1 MTTESLLTG
10 TEPTSA
16 TSTTTATETTTA
28 STTPATGDPAA
39 TTAAPDTTTAK
50 PEGEGAATTA
60 DGKSADEKIVEGAPE
75 KYADFKAPEGQEL
88 APDVAVE
95 VGTLA
100 KELNLSQDKAQKVF
114 DTAAKL
120 AAKGVEAQVAAITTT
135 RADWV
140 SQVKADK
147 EFVAGPGLEANLATA
162 KAAMLATTNPQFQ
175 TLLARSGLGDHPDVI
190 RHFLKIAPAFAE
202 DKHVPGGKA
211 PAGDSKSAEKV
222 LYPNNA

>member
-10 TEPTSA
+10 TEPTVA
-16 TSTTTATETTTA
+16 TSTTTDTTTPAAGTPAADGTVSTTAADPTAKPAEGTTTA
-28 STTPATGDPAA
+28 A
-39 TTAAPDTTTAK
+39 
-50 PEGEGAATTA
+50 
-60 DGKSADEKIVEGAPE
+60 ADEPGTTKVVEGAPE
-75 KYADFKAPEGQEL
+75 KYADFTAPEGQEIGS
-88 APDVAVE
+88 DVAAE
-95 VGTLA
+95 IGTLA
-100 KELNLSQDKAQKVF
+100 KELDLSQDKAQKVF

-120 AAKGVEAQVAAITTT
+120 AAKGVEAQVAAITST

-147 EFVAGPGLEANLATA
+147 EFAAGPGLDANLATA

-175 TLLARSGLGDHPDVI
+175 MLLARSGLGDHPDVI
-190 RHFLKIAPAFAE
+190 RHFLKIAPAFSE